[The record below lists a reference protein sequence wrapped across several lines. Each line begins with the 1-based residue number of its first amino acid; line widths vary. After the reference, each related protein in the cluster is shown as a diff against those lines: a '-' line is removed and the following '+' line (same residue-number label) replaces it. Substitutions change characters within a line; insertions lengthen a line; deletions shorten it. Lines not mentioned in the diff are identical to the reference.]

1 MTHAE
6 LKNILPSVHAD
17 ELWDGLQY
25 AKYGT
30 RRHSLYVGEVIRRL
44 RSIDKAREVMKE
56 EEWFHPTDSDWNLGL
71 HFLSREIKAAFDEG
85 G

>member
-1 MTHAE
+1 
-6 LKNILPSVHAD
+6 
-17 ELWDGLQY
+17 
-25 AKYGT
+25 
-30 RRHSLYVGEVIRRL
+30 
-44 RSIDKAREVMKE
+44 MKE